1 MEYYIYNGELYHHG
15 VKGMRW
21 GVRRTKTQLGGS
33 RLRKKQ
39 SAASEGVHDDYKRA
53 HSGKKVKS
61 MSDSE
66 LRSANNRLQMER
78 QYKDLTRK
86 TSKGTAMVSA
96 LIKTAGTIAA
106 AETAYKTYERV
117 GKKAIEAIGDWV
129 MADLARGLAK
139 GL

>member
-33 RLRKKQ
+33 RLHKKQ
-39 SAASEGVHDDYKRA
+39 RAASEGAHDDYKRA

-66 LRSANNRLQMER
+66 LRSVNNRLQMER

-86 TSKGTAMVSA
+86 TSKGKAITSA
-96 LIKTAGTIAA
+96 IIKTAGTIAA
-106 AETAYKTYERV
+106 TEAAYKTYERV
-117 GKKAIEAIGDWV
+117 GRNAIEAIGDWV

-139 GL
+139 GF

>member
-21 GVRRTKTQLGGS
+21 GVRRTKAQLGGG
-33 RLRKKQ
+33 RLRKK
-39 SAASEGVHDDYKRA
+39 SSASEGIHDDYKRA

-66 LRSANNRLQMER
+66 LRSVNNRLQMER

-86 TSKGTAMVSA
+86 TSKGKVIATA

-106 AETAYKTYERV
+106 TETAYKTYERV

-139 GL
+139 GF